1 MRFAPHNAL
10 VRSYHLLNESKTTTN
25 IPLLTIHCASNT
37 PCVDAQAVRPYMPRS
52 MQLVHSVHLFIYQ
65 LRGVDARA
73 VRPYIAI
80 MGVLRGNGYSACVPD
95 AVG

>member
-1 MRFAPHNAL
+1 MRPFQCFG
-10 VRSYHLLNESKTTTN
+10 TF
-25 IPLLTIHCASNT
+25 ASNSS
-37 PCVDAQAVRPYMPRS
+37 CADARTVRPYIPRS

-65 LRGVDARA
+65 LRGADAQA

-80 MGVLRGNGYSACVPD
+80 MGMLWGNGYSACVPD